1 MKGLSNLVAIEN
13 FDTRDS
19 RTDHVKDDHS
29 FAGAEFYVAVVGI
42 VETLRAGF
50 SIKRR
55 TKVIPTTA
63 AINDG
68 QRMYLC

>member
-19 RTDHVKDDHS
+19 GTDHVKDDHS
-29 FAGAEFYVAVVGI
+29 FAGTEFYVAVVGT
-42 VETLRAGF
+42 VRALRAGF

-55 TKVIPTTA
+55 TKIITTAA
-63 AINDG
+63 AINDD
-68 QRMYLC
+68 QPTYLC